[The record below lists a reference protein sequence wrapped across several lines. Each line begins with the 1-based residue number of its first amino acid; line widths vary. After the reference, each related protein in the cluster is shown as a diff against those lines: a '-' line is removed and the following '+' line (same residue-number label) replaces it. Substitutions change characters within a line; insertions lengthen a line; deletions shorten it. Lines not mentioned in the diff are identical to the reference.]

1 MSVDQSVTIAV
12 YFQPVRGD
20 DARACHRVYFMPVP
34 SPCQAWCCQHPQVS
48 SQRNEFII
56 EIRES
61 FCVPCNTSVQLADDL
76 RSDPSIYSSEIAY
89 CHVLLSGR
97 RRIITVRLPRRI
109 SLARC
114 LWYFLT
120 CRCRFRCKHI
130 RRYDDVAT
138 MCCSY
143 RGYHMCK

>member
-1 MSVDQSVTIAV
+1 MAV

-76 RSDPSIYSSEIAY
+76 RSDLSIYSSEIAY
-89 CHVLLSGR
+89 CHVLLSGK

-114 LWYFLT
+114 LWYFIT
-120 CRCRFRCKHI
+120 SRCCFRCKHI
-130 RRYDDVAT
+130 RRYDHVAT
-138 MCCSY
+138 MC
-143 RGYHMCK
+143 